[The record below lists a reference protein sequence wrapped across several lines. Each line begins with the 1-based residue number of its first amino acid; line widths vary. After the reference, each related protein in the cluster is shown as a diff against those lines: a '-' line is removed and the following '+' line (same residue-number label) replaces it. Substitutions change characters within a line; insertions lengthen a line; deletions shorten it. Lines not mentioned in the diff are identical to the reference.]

1 MGNKVISELDL
12 ITDLQ
17 LSTADSLVVNDA
29 SDNNKIKRTT
39 IENLAGILT
48 GNSTFS
54 FDLIGD
60 LGVQETIS
68 NNSTFVVRGGAY
80 STTEEPMQ
88 APGIVTEITHT
99 DIPYADGDYLTIYAN
114 TDVLATK
121 YHVST
126 RKVGDL
132 NDVVVDT
139 VPNDNN
145 LLAFDTATGKWTNQ
159 DAIEAGLIPAE
170 GAISIHIVGTIDN
183 GTWNATNISPQF
195 GGTGADFS
203 FQGGMHTGLV
213 TFANA
218 TATLVAPTSGPID
231 AVFDEDDMTSNSAT
245 ALVTQQSVKAYVE
258 SKTSQTMSVSTG
270 LDGSSSQ
277 QVFYIDGF
285 PIKNNLHV
293 RYPLH
298 FQKGANYRF
307 DVSNGSMSGK
317 QIKFS
322 TTPDGTHNGGVEY
335 NQGVEIIGEPGT
347 AGSFVNIQIKQNAP
361 DVLYLYDH
369 FTSGMGGT
377 GGAGSEDQ
385 RTPVY
390 TTDTNGW
397 IPIDGNRTASKG
409 DKLLVDCSTQV
420 VTIKLPTSPTTGD
433 NIKVVDATGSSPN
446 FNIIIERNG
455 HKIMKEETN
464 FTIATERGACELV
477 YYDEING
484 WVLTEN

>member
-29 SDNNKIKRTT
+29 SDGNKIKRTT

-68 NNSTFVVRGGAY
+68 NNSSFIVRGGAY
-80 STTEEPMQ
+80 STTEQPVQE
-88 APGIVTEITHT
+88 PGIVTEITHT

-126 RKVGDL
+126 RKVDDL
-132 NDVVVDT
+132 NNVNVDA

-145 LLAFDTATGKWTNQ
+145 ILAFDTATGKWTNQ

-170 GAISIHIVGTIDN
+170 GAVSIHIVGTIDF
-183 GTWNATNISPQF
+183 GTWNATKISPEF

-203 FQGGMHTGLV
+203 YSSGMHTGIV
-213 TFANA
+213 TFANS
-218 TATLVAPTSGPID
+218 TATLVAPSSGPID
-231 AVFDEDDMTSNSAT
+231 AVYDEDDMSSNSAT
-245 ALVTQQSVKAYVE
+245 ALVTQQSVIAFVE
-258 SKTSQTMSVSTG
+258 SKTSQTMNVTVSM
-270 LDGSSSQ
+270 DGSISQ
-277 QVFYIDGF
+277 QVFHIDGN

-298 FQKGANYRF
+298 FQKGGNYRF
-307 DVSNGSMSGK
+307 DVSNGSMIGK
-317 QIKFS
+317 QIRFS
-322 TTPDGTHNGGVEY
+322 TTPDGVHNGGIEY
-335 NQGVEIIGEPGT
+335 TEGVEVIGNPGEPG
-347 AGSFVNIQIKQNAP
+347 SYVNIQIKQNAP
-361 DVLYLYDH
+361 DILYVYEH
-369 FTSGMGGT
+369 FTPGLGGS
-377 GGAGSEDQ
+377 GGASSDDQ

-397 IPIDGNRTASKG
+397 IPIIGNRTASKG
-409 DKLLVDCSTQV
+409 DKLLVDCETGP
-420 VTIKLPTSPTTGD
+420 VTIQLPVSAQSGDTVKLID
-433 NIKVVDATGSSPN
+433 VTGSSHIH
-446 FNIIIERNG
+446 NIIVDRNG

-464 FTIATERGACELV
+464 FVIATERGACELV